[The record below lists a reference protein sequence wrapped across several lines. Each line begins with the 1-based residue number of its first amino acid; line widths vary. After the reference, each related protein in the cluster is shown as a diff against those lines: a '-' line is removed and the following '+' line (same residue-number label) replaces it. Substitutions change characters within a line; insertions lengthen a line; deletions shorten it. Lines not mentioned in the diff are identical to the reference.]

1 MIIYYKNL
9 GRLIGLLGCYVIG
22 MMTAILALKAWQFGA
37 DWSVISALIIIA
49 VFGFVGV
56 ILLTGRK

>member
-1 MIIYYKNL
+1 MIIYWKNT

-22 MMTAILALKAWQFGA
+22 MATAILALKSWQFGA

-56 ILLTGRK
+56 VALTGRK